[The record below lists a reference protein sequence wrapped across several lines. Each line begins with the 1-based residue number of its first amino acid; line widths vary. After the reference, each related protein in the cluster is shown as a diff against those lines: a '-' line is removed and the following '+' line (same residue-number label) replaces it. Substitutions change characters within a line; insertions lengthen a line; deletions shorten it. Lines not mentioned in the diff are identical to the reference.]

1 MKIKLI
7 LGAFV
12 LISTTLA
19 WLESSS
25 TEKVKTDSLI
35 VGDVKYSLRDV
46 LVSGTILPFSSKQ
59 IELVSILD
67 LLFGR
72 TGLSFFQNWSENKN

>member
-1 MKIKLI
+1 MARKFIH
-7 LGAFV
+7 G
-12 LISTTLA
+12 
-19 WLESSS
+19 
-25 TEKVKTDSLI
+25 KVKTDSLI

-72 TGLSFFQNWSENKN
+72 SGLSFFQNKPGEQLEENRRCIKTEI